1 MKISSKIS
9 SKYINKNNTLDYSN
23 SYFFNFFL
31 FIILFFKLL
40 FFYSVIFL
48 KKAQKLNNKKKIK
61 FFNNLK
67 ILSHSLFFILMS
79 LLIIFLFIPHS
90 LNPKPIIINGKT
102 KSFLFLFGILTL
114 SSISYPEFINSVKFF
129 VNF

>member
-1 MKISSKIS
+1 MKKSSKNS
-9 SKYINKNNTLDYSN
+9 LNYSN
-23 SYFFNFFL
+23 SKFFNLFL

-40 FFYSVIFL
+40 FFYSIISL
-48 KKAQKLNNKKKIK
+48 KTAKKFNNKKKIK

-90 LNPKPIIINGKT
+90 LQPKPILITGKT

-114 SSISYPEFINSVKFF
+114 SSISYPEFINSIQFF
-129 VNF
+129 INLFSS